1 MRKINVNERE
11 DKYTCVAK
19 DDKEFLIPPTP
30 PLPRII
36 QTNQQQQTNQTL
48 CSLQTVV

>member
-11 DKYTCVAK
+11 DKYTCVRK
-19 DDKEFLIPPTP
+19 DDKDYLIPPP
-30 PLPRII
+30 PGIT